1 MAETPEGREKTEPA
15 TPRRIS
21 EARQRGQVAKS
32 IDVTTAVMIILGGFI
47 ILIFTNYLVTNLRI
61 FFQNS
66 LSNFNSIEL
75 TDREVG
81 QLFYKIVIFISQT
94 ILPLLGL
101 IYFLV
106 LVSEIS
112 QVGFHL
118 ATKKFTKGLNFRTI
132 FNPLGGLKRIF
143 FSGRA
148 FFELFKSLLKLL
160 ILGWVAYSV
169 LKKYIVWDLSLID
182 RPIWEIP
189 KIMFDVTF
197 ELIAKVGAVYII
209 IAFIDLLY
217 QRYRY
222 KEDLKMTKEE
232 VKEEGRQSEG
242 DPMVKARIRGL
253 MRQRVRKIILKNLQK
268 RADVVI
274 TNPTHYA
281 VALEYKPYKMNAPVV
296 VAKGVDFLALRIR
309 EIAEENGIPIVEEP
323 PLAQALYYSVEVD
336 DEIPEFLFKAV
347 AQVLAYVYYLREKKV
362 EYIN

>member
-47 ILIFTNYLVTNLRI
+47 ILIFTNYLVTNLRV

-160 ILGWVAYSV
+160 ILGWVVYSV

-309 EIAEENGIPIVEEP
+309 EIAEENGIPTVEEP

-347 AQVLAYVYYLREKKV
+347 AQVLAYVYYLREEKV
-362 EYIN
+362 N

>member
-47 ILIFTNYLVTNLRI
+47 ILIFTNYLVTNLRV

-160 ILGWVAYSV
+160 ILGWVVYSV

-347 AQVLAYVYYLREKKV
+347 AQVLAYVYYLREEKV
-362 EYIN
+362 N